1 MTQNLSEIFAK
12 EVKIF
17 GFLVL
22 SLLPK
27 YVDEFYREVPKK
39 LASGEL
45 KYLEDR
51 TIGLEN
57 AGKAL
62 MENQQGKNMGKSV
75 VIVADE

>member
-62 MENQQGKNMGKSV
+62 MENQQGEEHGK
-75 VIVADE
+75 ECCHRC